1 MRIGAARAIDEPM
14 PPRLAVEEV
23 VAGRLFDRRV
33 QVCITHEHSAMS
45 AVQCTAGPWA
55 EPLAVVVGVLGWD

>member
-1 MRIGAARAIDEPM
+1 M
-14 PPRLAVEEV
+14 PRRLAEEV
-23 VAGRLFDRRV
+23 FVAGRHFDRRV